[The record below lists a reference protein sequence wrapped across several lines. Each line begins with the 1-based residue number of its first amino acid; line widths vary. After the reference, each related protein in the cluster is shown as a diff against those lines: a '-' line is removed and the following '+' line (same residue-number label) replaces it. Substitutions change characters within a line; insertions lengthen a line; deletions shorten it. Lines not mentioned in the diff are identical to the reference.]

1 MCVGEGGV
9 IGRVSWEAREAY
21 SLLDQPSQRCPSPSP
36 PNLHTRM
43 PACDRITPA
52 QVRLVLEYCDMGSL
66 REALSDRAFYM
77 RKW

>member
-1 MCVGEGGV
+1 
-9 IGRVSWEAREAY
+9 
-21 SLLDQPSQRCPSPSP
+21 
-36 PNLHTRM
+36 M